1 MDSNKK
7 RLSKCDES
15 ELFRERSGSQKRPL
29 HGVSEP
35 EKGTRLNGISAEC
48 QHPLTSA
55 DNCSYVKAAPFDSKP
70 LTESIRV
77 SCASVVLSANEKRA
91 TVSSVKQNKTKQKT
105 EKSLCV
111 MAARL
116 IQMKSPHFDILK
128 NNNLLLS
135 PFFVTYRVA
144 ALSSWSMY
152 DLGEC

>member
-1 MDSNKK
+1 MDPNKK

-29 HGVSEP
+29 HAVSEP

-91 TVSSVKQNKTKQKT
+91 TVSSVKQNKTKNREIFVRNGRASHPNEIPTFLHFKKQ
-105 EKSLCV
+105 
-111 MAARL
+111 
-116 IQMKSPHFDILK
+116 QPSPK
-128 NNNLLLS
+128 